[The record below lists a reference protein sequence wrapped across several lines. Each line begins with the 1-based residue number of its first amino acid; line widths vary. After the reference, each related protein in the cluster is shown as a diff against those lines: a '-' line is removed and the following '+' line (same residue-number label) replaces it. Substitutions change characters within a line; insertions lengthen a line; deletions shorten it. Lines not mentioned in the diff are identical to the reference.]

1 MSRESE
7 AEPAGGTQLPGV
19 LPEALFAEL
28 VAFRRDV
35 HMHPELGNQEFRTTA
50 AIKARLEK
58 AGLKP
63 RVLSG
68 GTGLV
73 CDIGVEEDTPGVR
86 AGAGAATTRQAPGAT
101 TTALTAPG
109 TQTPATATSTAPGAR
124 APLAAAPP
132 APGVKAPALA
142 ASGAPGTSASPDAAP
157 PAPGIEA
164 PGIQPPGI
172 FALRAD
178 IDALPIPDTKAT
190 CAYRSTVPDR
200 AHACG
205 HDVHT
210 TVVLGAGLV
219 LAELHR
225 QGRLPRPV
233 RLIFQPAE
241 EILPGGAADA
251 IEDGVLDGVGR
262 IIAVHCDPRVD
273 AGKIG
278 LREGAITSACDRL
291 EIALDGPG
299 GHTARPHLTTDLVTA
314 AARVVVDVPALVGR
328 RVDTRAGLAVTW
340 GRIECGHAPNVI
352 PQHAELSGTVR
363 CLDIEAWRAAPD
375 IVVAAID
382 EVANMHHAKS
392 EINYVR
398 GVPPVVNDPEVTGLL
413 RDAMTARRGA
423 DSVEGTEQSLGG
435 EDFSWYLEQVPGA
448 MARLGV
454 RTPGERTVR
463 DLHQGNFDADEHAIT
478 VGVEL
483 FTAAALLDAATRTA

>member
-1 MSRESE
+1 MPLETE
-7 AEPAGGTQLPGV
+7 ADHPGEAVLPGT
-19 LPEALFAEL
+19 LPEALRAEL
-28 VAFRRDV
+28 VAFRRDL

-50 AIKARLEK
+50 AIKERLER
-58 AGLKP
+58 AGLRP
-63 RVLSG
+63 RVLAT

-73 CDIGVEEDTPGVR
+73 CDIGEWD
-86 AGAGAATTRQAPGAT
+86 
-101 TTALTAPG
+101 
-109 TQTPATATSTAPGAR
+109 GAR
-124 APLAAAPP
+124 PML
-132 APGVKAPALA
+132 G
-142 ASGAPGTSASPDAAP
+142 
-157 PAPGIEA
+157 
-164 PGIQPPGI
+164 
-172 FALRAD
+172 LRAD
-178 IDALPIPDTKAT
+178 IDGLPIPDTKSE

-233 RLIFQPAE
+233 RLVFQPAE
-241 EILPGGAADA
+241 EVLPGGAADA
-251 IEDGVLDGVGR
+251 IACGVLEGVGR
-262 IIAVHCDPRVD
+262 MIAVHCDPRVD
-273 AGKIG
+273 AGRIG

-291 EIALDGPG
+291 EVSLDGPG

-314 AARVVVDVPALVGR
+314 AARVAIDVPALVGR
-328 RVDTRAGLAVTW
+328 RVDTRSGLAITW
-340 GRIECGHAPNVI
+340 GRIESGHAPNVI

-363 CLDIEAWRAAPD
+363 CLDIDAWRQSPD

-382 EVANMHHAKS
+382 EVANLHGAKS

-398 GVPPVVNDPEVTGLL
+398 GVPPVVNDPDVTDLL

-423 DSVEGTEQSLGG
+423 QSVEGTEQSLGG
-435 EDFSWYLEQVPGA
+435 EDFSWYLEHVPGA

-463 DLHQGNFDADEHAIT
+463 DLHQGDFDADESAIT

-483 FTAAALLDAATRTA
+483 FTAAALLDAAEG